1 MKLGIGAVCF
11 GPKAEAAA
19 AVPDALLELLAEELL

>member
-19 AVPDALLELLAEELL
+19 AVPDALELLAEELL

>member
-1 MKLGIGAVCF
+1 MKLGIGAVSF

-19 AVPDALLELLAEELL
+19 AVPEALELLAEELL